1 MLAPLSAVDP
11 GGTSFSVGVWGGL
24 PPLSSS
30 MAASA
35 DLVGV
40 LVFRAVDADSVGV
53 LVFRA
58 GDDRCRGLIGSSNV
72 VCGVVN

>member
-1 MLAPLSAVDP
+1 
-11 GGTSFSVGVWGGL
+11 
-24 PPLSSS
+24 